1 VVKMLTAGDTALTIE
16 FGDAATRELSAQVL
30 ALDRLLASTLTLPG
44 IVETVPT
51 MRSLTIYYDPLV
63 TSQATLAEAVTPLLN
78 LATSTAASGRLWT
91 LPVCYEPSH
100 APDLAEVGATTGLSA
115 AEVIR
120 LHTSVVYRVY
130 MLGFLPGQAYLG
142 DLAPALHLPRRTTPR
157 TAVPPGSVAI
167 ATSMATVYPLESPGG
182 WHLIG
187 RCPVPMFDPA
197 ASSPVLLAPADDVRF
212 RAVNAS
218 EFEALTRSI
227 QSGTWQIRPEPL
239 P

>member
-197 ASSPVLLAPADDVRF
+197 AASPVLLAPADDVRF

-239 P
+239 T